1 MTRNIGGLDRLVRFY
16 LGLAMIGLALP
27 YWAPETGWNWVG
39 WLGMV
44 PLLSAVSGRCGLYR
58 LVGLSTCPR

>member
-16 LGLAMIGLALP
+16 LGLALIGLALP
-27 YWAPETGWNWVG
+27 YWTPETGWNWVG
-39 WLGMV
+39 WLGLV
-44 PLLSAVSGRCGLYR
+44 PLLSAVSGRSGLYR